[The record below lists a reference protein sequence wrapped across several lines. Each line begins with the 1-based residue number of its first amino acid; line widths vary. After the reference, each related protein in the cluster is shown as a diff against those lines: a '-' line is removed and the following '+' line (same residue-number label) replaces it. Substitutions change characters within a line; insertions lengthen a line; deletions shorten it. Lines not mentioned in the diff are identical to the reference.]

1 MEGWLSCIVM
11 GLEPTAFGYLAQVPF
26 GSKTASPSEGLPGE
40 GLTFCPLPRL
50 TALAWEI
57 YLGREARV
65 YFPRLTGYQP

>member
-1 MEGWLSCIVM
+1 MEGWCVCIVM

-26 GSKTASPSEGLPGE
+26 GSKTFAIRGLPGE
-40 GLTFCPLPRL
+40 GSTFRPLPRL
-50 TALAWEI
+50 IALAWEI